1 MGISLNLEDCVK
13 EGENKRK
20 LRSLEDWERRNDD
33 YSDAGKALNPIG
45 MRGSDGYVCIVC
57 ILSSPLPAVILSL
70 FF

>member
-1 MGISLNLEDCVK
+1 MDLEDFVK

-33 YSDAGKALNPIG
+33 YSDVGKALNPIG
-45 MRGSDGYVCIVC
+45 MRGADGDVCIVC
-57 ILSSPLPAVILSL
+57 RLSSLLPAVILSL